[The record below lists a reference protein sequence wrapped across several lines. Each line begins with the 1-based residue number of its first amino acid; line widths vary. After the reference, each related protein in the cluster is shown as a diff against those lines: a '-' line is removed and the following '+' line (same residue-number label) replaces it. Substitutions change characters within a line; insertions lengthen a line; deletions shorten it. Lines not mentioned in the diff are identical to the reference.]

1 MVFNDKG
8 SHYKFMKHDIKLFF
22 GDLNFR
28 INLSYDAVVSNIES
42 MTHDNYDEQLHILLN
57 NDQLN
62 QYKMDYEWI
71 MWFKE
76 MPIKFLPTYKYDKH
90 SNEYDTSKKQRI
102 PSWTD
107 RILWHNND
115 RETNGKDS
123 RFIQPL
129 FYERRESIFSDHRP
143 VCAYFELRWHKHN
156 TERKL
161 SFKNKV
167 AKKEVSSNIVKKPYY
182 NPEESKVK

>member
-71 MWFKE
+71 M
-76 MPIKFLPTYKYDKH
+76 
-90 SNEYDTSKKQRI
+90 
-102 PSWTD
+102 
-107 RILWHNND
+107 
-115 RETNGKDS
+115 
-123 RFIQPL
+123 
-129 FYERRESIFSDHRP
+129 
-143 VCAYFELRWHKHN
+143 
-156 TERKL
+156 
-161 SFKNKV
+161 
-167 AKKEVSSNIVKKPYY
+167 
-182 NPEESKVK
+182 

>member
-1 MVFNDKG
+1 MQQLKDVITNGFSEKG
-8 SHYKFMKHDIKLFF
+8 AHYKFMKHDVKLFF

-28 INLSYDAVVSNIES
+28 INLSYDAVISNIDS
-42 MTHDNYDEQLHILLN
+42 MTRDNYKEKLFALLN

-71 MWFKE
+71 MCFKE
-76 MPIKFLPTYKYDKH
+76 MPIKFLPTYKYDKK
-90 SNEYDTSKKQRI
+90 SNEYDTSKKQRV

-107 RILWHNND
+107 RILWHKND
-115 RETNGKDS
+115 RDTSGKDS

-143 VCAYFELRWHKHN
+143 V
-156 TERKL
+156 
-161 SFKNKV
+161 
-167 AKKEVSSNIVKKPYY
+167 
-182 NPEESKVK
+182 